1 MKTKILLL
9 CCLATLFSTAQDGT
23 IKVSKKK
30 PMVVVQ
36 PSKMN
41 VLYVGVDNPIEVAV
55 EGMPSTKLA
64 LKVSKGTVIG
74 ENGRYIVNVPSPGT
88 VKIIVYERSANEKL
102 TVIDSV
108 FFRAKMVPVPTVK
121 VFGKRDGDF
130 ISVPELNAAVGIIA
144 SFDDFDFD
152 IKISIS
158 SFSVSFAVSG
168 VLYSY
173 STTGGTFSPEMR
185 SAFAKVKA
193 GTKIYFEE
201 IKSLMPDGKER
212 ALSSVMLKVK
222 E

>member
-1 MKTKILLL
+1 ML
-9 CCLATLFSTAQDGT
+9 CCLSTLFSAAQDGT

-74 ENGRYIVNVPSPGT
+74 ENGRYIVNVPSSGM
-88 VKIIVYERSANEKL
+88 VKIFVYERSENEKL
-102 TVIDSV
+102 IAIDSV
-108 FFRAKMVPVPTVK
+108 FFRAKMVPAPTVK
-121 VFGKRDGDF
+121 IFGKRDGDF
-130 ISVPELNAAVGIIA
+130 ISVPELNAAAGIIA
-144 SFDDFDFD
+144 SLDDFDFD
-152 IKISIS
+152 IKFVIS
-158 SFSVSFAVSG
+158 SFSVSFVTNG
-168 VLYSY
+168 VLNTYA
-173 STTGGTFSPEMR
+173 TTGNTFTAEMK
-185 SAFAKVKA
+185 SAFTKVKV

-201 IKSLMPDGKER
+201 IKCVIPDGKER